1 MASATGSKEYKLAIK
16 IAGAVS
22 SSFDSAIGEAGQK
35 ISNLGSIA
43 QAAAATA
50 AAAWGALKLGEFIS
64 DAVDTYQGFE
74 QAMANTSAIAGA
86 TGEEYEALRQAA
98 LDMGKATSKTAEEC
112 ADALGYMSLAGW
124 DVNTSIASLEP
135 VLRLSEATGLD
146 LARCSDLVTDSMS
159 ALGIEAKDL
168 AGYLDVAA
176 QANNKS
182 NQTAEMLMEA
192 YIGVGGTLKNLNIP
206 IQQSA
211 AALGVMANRGIKG
224 SEAGNAL
231 NAVLV
236 NLTTGTGQAG
246 TMMKKLGISAFDSN
260 GKFIGLQ
267 ETIQKVYEATK
278 DMTEAERNAALAAIG
293 GKQHTDALN
302 ALMSGLTTTTAEG
315 ASEWDALAESLYNS
329 EGAMAAMADTVTNT

>member
-1 MASATGSKEYKLAIK
+1 MASASTSKEYKLAIK

-35 ISNLGSIA
+35 IANLGSIA

-86 TGEEYEALRQAA
+86 TGEQYDALRQAA
-98 LDMGKATSKTAEEC
+98 LDMGKATSKTASEC

-159 ALGIEAKDL
+159 ALGLEAKDL
-168 AGYLDVAA
+168 SGYLDV
-176 QANNKS
+176 
-182 NQTAEMLMEA
+182 E
-192 YIGVGGTLKNLNIP
+192 IGRAHV
-206 IQQSA
+206 
-211 AALGVMANRGIKG
+211 
-224 SEAGNAL
+224 
-231 NAVLV
+231 
-236 NLTTGTGQAG
+236 
-246 TMMKKLGISAFDSN
+246 
-260 GKFIGLQ
+260 
-267 ETIQKVYEATK
+267 
-278 DMTEAERNAALAAIG
+278 
-293 GKQHTDALN
+293 
-302 ALMSGLTTTTAEG
+302 
-315 ASEWDALAESLYNS
+315 
-329 EGAMAAMADTVTNT
+329 